1 MTLFIIAA
9 VWLAAAVI
17 NIVHH
22 APWTSVA
29 FDFVLCLV
37 FIIIAVV
44 RAIRSGGGPGID
56 GK

>member
-29 FDFVLCLV
+29 FDFVLCLA

-44 RAIRSGGGPGID
+44 RAIRSGGGPGMK